1 MTSKLQRPN
10 KIKFHPDY
18 TLILLLS
25 VLSALSLLAIYG
37 AMPLLP
43 TWKSGYDLIIKQVI
57 WILISISLLVFL
69 IILGVDRLFTGIK
82 VAYWVLMVLLVILLM
97 DKYLIDL
104 PFIAPVNGT
113 TAWFIIPGLGT
124 IQPSEF
130 MKIVLLILSA
140 NLIHEHN
147 ENKLELSYK
156 DDIKLFISIAKYAL
170 PALFLIVA
178 QPDTGIP
185 IVISIGIMVML
196 AISGI
201 RKEWIIGTAVFLIVF
216 VSLGLYLFMNFED
229 VLINVV
235 GASYRLNRLYG
246 WLRTEQYISS
256 YGLQLYQSLLAVGSS
271 GLFGHGLQSIVINM
285 IEPQNDFIFAVFA
298 QDYGFIGAS
307 FLLLVQ
313 LLLDLKI
320 ISIAMTYKKRREK
333 YLIAGVIG
341 MILFQQFQNMGMIIG
356 LMPITGIT
364 LPFVSAG
371 GSSLLS
377 YVPALAVL
385 FAMSSTIKRK
395 RTY

>member
-1 MTSKLQRPN
+1 MTAKLQRPN

-18 TLILLLS
+18 ILILLLV
-25 VLSALSLLAIYG
+25 VLNGLSLLAIYG

-43 TWKSGYDLIIKQVI
+43 TWHSGVDLIAKQIV
-57 WILISISLLVFL
+57 WIVISISLLIVL

-82 VAYWVLMVLLVILLM
+82 LSYWILMGLLLLLLVDRYM
-97 DKYLIDL
+97 FDL
-104 PFIAPVNGT
+104 PLISPVNGT

-140 NLIHEHN
+140 NIIHKHN
-147 ENKLELSYK
+147 EDKKESSYK
-156 DDIKLFISIAKYAL
+156 EDIILFINIAKYAIPPL
-170 PALFLIVA
+170 VLIVV

-185 IVISIGIMVML
+185 IIIMIGILVML
-196 AISGI
+196 AVSGI
-201 RKEWIIGTAVFLIVF
+201 RKEWIFVAAGFLVIIVA
-216 VSLGLYLFMNFED
+216 LGLYLFMNFENI
-229 VLINVV
+229 LINIV

-246 WLRTEQYISS
+246 WLKTEQYISS

-271 GLFGHGLQSIVINM
+271 GFFGHGLQSIVINM

-298 QDYGFIGAS
+298 QDFGFIGAS
-307 FLLLVQ
+307 FLILVQ

-320 ISIAMTYKKRREK
+320 LSIAMAYKKRREK

-341 MILFQQFQNMGMIIG
+341 MLLFQQFQNMGMIIG

-385 FAMSSTIKRK
+385 FSMSSTIKRK

>member
-18 TLILLLS
+18 TLILLLI

-43 TWKSGYDLIIKQVI
+43 TWHSGYDLIIKQVI

-82 VAYWVLMVLLVILLM
+82 VAYWVLMGLLVVLLI
-97 DKYLIDL
+97 DKFFIDL
-104 PFIAPVNGT
+104 PMIAPVSGT

-130 MKIVLLILSA
+130 MKIVLLFLSA

-147 ENKLELSYK
+147 ENRIESSYK
-156 DDIKLFISIAKYAL
+156 YDVKLFISIAKYTI
-170 PALFLIVA
+170 PALILIVV

-185 IVISIGIMVML
+185 LIISVGILVML

-201 RKEWIIGTAVFLIVF
+201 RKEWIIGAGIFLVVF
-216 VSLGLYLFMNFED
+216 VALGLYLFMNFED

-341 MILFQQFQNMGMIIG
+341 MLLFQQFQNMGMIIG

-364 LPFVSAG
+364 LPFVSSG

-377 YVPALAVL
+377 YIPALAVL

>member
-43 TWKSGYDLIIKQVI
+43 TWHSGYDLIIKQVI

-82 VAYWVLMVLLVILLM
+82 FAYWVLMGLLVILLI
-97 DKYLIDL
+97 DKFFIDL

-147 ENKLELSYK
+147 ENKLESSYK
-156 DDIKLFISIAKYAL
+156 DDIRLFISIAKYVI

-185 IVISIGIMVML
+185 IVITIGILIML

-201 RKEWIIGTAVFLIVF
+201 RKEWIVGSAVFLVVF

-298 QDYGFIGAS
+298 QDYGFIGTS

-320 ISIAMTYKKRREK
+320 IAIAMTYK
-333 YLIAGVIG
+333 
-341 MILFQQFQNMGMIIG
+341 
-356 LMPITGIT
+356 
-364 LPFVSAG
+364 
-371 GSSLLS
+371 
-377 YVPALAVL
+377 
-385 FAMSSTIKRK
+385 
-395 RTY
+395 

>member
-43 TWKSGYDLIIKQVI
+43 TWHSGYDLIIKQVV
-57 WILISISLLVFL
+57 WILISISLLIFL

-82 VAYWVLMVLLVILLM
+82 VAYWILLGLLVILLM

-130 MKIVLLILSA
+130 MKIALLILSA

-147 ENKLELSYK
+147 ENKLTSSYK
-156 DDIKLFISIAKYAL
+156 DDIKLFINIAKYAL
-170 PALFLIVA
+170 PALILIVA

-185 IVISIGIMVML
+185 IVISIGILVML

-201 RKEWIIGTAVFLIVF
+201 RKEWIIGASVFLVVS

-307 FLLLVQ
+307 VLLLVQ

-341 MILFQQFQNMGMIIG
+341 MLLFQQFQNMGMIIG

>member
-1 MTSKLQRPN
+1 MTSKPQRHN
-10 KIKFHPDY
+10 KIAFHPDY
-18 TLILLLS
+18 TLILLLIA
-25 VLSALSLLAIYG
+25 LSALSLLAIYG
-37 AMPLLP
+37 AVPLLEVGRIGP
-43 TWKSGYDLIIKQVI
+43 DLILKQII
-57 WILISISLLVFL
+57 WILISAVLLVSL
-69 IILGVDRLFTGIK
+69 IVLGVDRLFTGIK
-82 VAYWVLMVLLVILLM
+82 VAYYVLIALLVILLI
-97 DKYLIDL
+97 DKFLLDL

-140 NLIHEHN
+140 NIIHEHN
-147 ENKLELSYK
+147 ESKVGSTFS
-156 DDIKLFISIAKYAL
+156 DDIRLFIKIGLYAI
-170 PALFLIVA
+170 PALILIVA

-185 IVISIGIMVML
+185 IIIMVGLLVML
-196 AISGI
+196 AVSGI
-201 RKEWIIGTAVFLIVF
+201 RKEWILYTSIAIIVVIG
-216 VSLGLYLFMNFED
+216 LGLFLFFNFGQ
-229 VLINVV
+229 VLINLV

-246 WLRTEQYISS
+246 WLETEQYISS
-256 YGLQLYQSLLAVGSS
+256 YGLQLYQSLLAVGSA
-271 GLFGHGLQSIVINM
+271 GFFGHGLQSVVINM

-307 FLLLVQ
+307 IMLLLQ

-333 YLIAGVIG
+333 YFIAGVIG
-341 MILFQQFQNMGMIIG
+341 MLLFQQFQNMGMIIG

-364 LPFVSAG
+364 LPFISAG

-385 FAMSSTIKRK
+385 FAMSSMIKRK
-395 RTY
+395 ITY

>member
-18 TLILLLS
+18 TLILLLI

-43 TWKSGYDLIIKQVI
+43 TWHSGYDLIIKQVI
-57 WILISISLLVFL
+57 WIVISISILVFL

-82 VAYWVLMVLLVILLM
+82 VAYWVLMGLLVVLLI
-97 DKYLIDL
+97 DKFFIDL
-104 PFIAPVNGT
+104 PMIAPVSGT

-130 MKIVLLILSA
+130 MKIVLLFLSA

-147 ENKLELSYK
+147 ESRIESSYK
-156 DDIKLFISIAKYAL
+156 YDVKLFISIAKYTI
-170 PALFLIVA
+170 PALILIVV

-185 IVISIGIMVML
+185 LIISVGILVML

-201 RKEWIIGTAVFLIVF
+201 RKEWIIGAAIFLIVF
-216 VSLGLYLFMNFED
+216 VALGLYLFMNFED

-341 MILFQQFQNMGMIIG
+341 MLLFQQFQNMGMIIG

-364 LPFVSAG
+364 LPFVSSG

-377 YVPALAVL
+377 YIPALAVL

>member
-1 MTSKLQRPN
+1 MPAKLKRPN
-10 KIKFHPDY
+10 KIVFHPDY
-18 TLILLLS
+18 GLILLLS
-25 VLSALSLLAIYG
+25 TLSALSLLAIYG
-37 AMPLLP
+37 ALPLLA
-43 TWKSGYDLIIKQVI
+43 TGRSGSDLIIKQII
-57 WILISISLLVFL
+57 WILISITLLVAL
-69 IILGVDRLFTGIK
+69 IKLGVDRLFTGIK
-82 VAYWVLMVLLVILLM
+82 VAYWVLMGLLVLLLIDKLL
-97 DKYLIDL
+97 LDL
-104 PFIAPVNGT
+104 PFISPVNGT

-140 NLIHEHN
+140 NIIHKHN
-147 ENKLELSYK
+147 EEKTGSSFT
-156 DDIKLFISIAKYAL
+156 DDLKLFFAIAKYAL
-170 PALFLIVA
+170 PALILIIA

-185 IVISIGIMVML
+185 IIIAVGLLVML

-201 RKEWIIGTAVFLIVF
+201 RKEWIIYSFILL
-216 VSLGLYLFMNFED
+216 VSVVGLGLYLFFNFEQ
-229 VLINVV
+229 VLINLV

-246 WLRTEQYISS
+246 WLHTEQYISS

-271 GLFGHGLQSIVINM
+271 GLFGHGLQSVVINM

-307 FLLLVQ
+307 FLILIQ

-320 ISIAMTYKKRREK
+320 IAIAMKYKKRREK

-341 MILFQQFQNMGMIIG
+341 MLLFQQFQNMGMIIG

-364 LPFVSAG
+364 LPFISAG

>member
-1 MTSKLQRPN
+1 MTTKLQRPH
-10 KIKFHPDY
+10 KIAFHPDY
-18 TLILLLS
+18 TLITLL
-25 VLSALSLLAIYG
+25 VILSALSLTAIYG

-43 TWKSGYDLIIKQVI
+43 TWHSGVDLIIKQVI
-57 WILISISLLVFL
+57 WIAISIGVLVGL
-69 IILGVDRLFTGIK
+69 IVLGVDRLFTGIK
-82 VAYWVLMVLLVILLM
+82 VVYYVLMVFLVILLV

-104 PFIAPVNGT
+104 PFISPVNGT

-140 NLIHEHN
+140 NIIHEHN
-147 ENKLELSYK
+147 ENKNGNTFTN
-156 DDIKLFISIAKYAL
+156 DIKLFVKIGIYAI
-170 PALFLIVA
+170 PALILIVA

-185 IVISIGIMVML
+185 IIIAIGILVML
-196 AISGI
+196 SVSGI
-201 RKEWIIGTAVFLIVF
+201 RKEWIIYAAIGLVGMIFL
-216 VSLGLYLFMNFED
+216 SLFLFYNYENL
-229 VLINVV
+229 LIALV

-246 WLRTEQYISS
+246 WLKTEQYISS
-256 YGLQLYQSLLAVGSS
+256 YGLQLYQSLLAVGSA
-271 GLFGHGLQSIVINM
+271 GFFGHGLQSTVINM

-307 FLLLVQ
+307 FLILIQ

-320 ISIAMTYKKRREK
+320 ISIAMTYRKRREK
-333 YLIAGVIG
+333 YFIAGVVG
-341 MILFQQFQNMGMIIG
+341 MLLFQQFQNMGMIIG

-377 YVPALAVL
+377 YIPALAVL

>member
-18 TLILLLS
+18 TLILLLI

-43 TWKSGYDLIIKQVI
+43 TWHSGYDLIIKQVI
-57 WILISISLLVFL
+57 WILISISFLVFL

-82 VAYWVLMVLLVILLM
+82 VAYWVLMGLLVVLLI
-97 DKYLIDL
+97 DKFFIDL
-104 PFIAPVNGT
+104 PMIAPVSGT

-130 MKIVLLILSA
+130 MKIVLLFLSA

-147 ENKLELSYK
+147 ENRIESSYK
-156 DDIKLFISIAKYAL
+156 YDVKLFISIAKYTI
-170 PALFLIVA
+170 PALILIVV

-185 IVISIGIMVML
+185 LIISVGILVML

-201 RKEWIIGTAVFLIVF
+201 RKEWIIGAAIFLIVF
-216 VSLGLYLFMNFED
+216 VALGLYLFMNFED

-341 MILFQQFQNMGMIIG
+341 MLLFQQFQNMGMIIG

-364 LPFVSAG
+364 LPFVSSG

-377 YVPALAVL
+377 YIPALAVL

>member
-1 MTSKLQRPN
+1 MPTQLQRPN
-10 KIKFHPDY
+10 KIAFHPDY
-18 TLILLLS
+18 LLILLLS
-25 VLSALSLLAIYG
+25 ILSILSLFAIYG
-37 AMPLLP
+37 ALPLLP
-43 TWKSGYDLIIKQVI
+43 TWHSGIDLIMKQVF
-57 WILISISLLVFL
+57 WIATAIVLLVAL

-97 DKYLIDL
+97 DKYVFDL
-104 PFIAPVNGT
+104 PFISPVNGT
-113 TAWFIIPGLGT
+113 TAWFMIPGLGT

-140 NLIHEHN
+140 NIIYEHN
-147 ENKLELSYK
+147 ENKTSATFS
-156 DDIKLFISIAKYAL
+156 DDIKLFAKIAQYAL
-170 PALFLIVA
+170 PALVLIFA

-185 IVISIGIMVML
+185 IIIIVGILVML

-201 RKEWIIGTAVFLIVF
+201 RKEWIIYTGLLVVIGL
-216 VSLGLYLFMNFED
+216 SLFIFIFYNFESIL
-229 VLINVV
+229 VNLV
-235 GASYRLNRLYG
+235 GSSYRLNRLYG
-246 WLRTEQYISS
+246 WLHTEQYISS

-271 GLFGHGLQSIVINM
+271 GLFGHGLQSTVINM

-298 QDYGFIGAS
+298 QDFGFMGAS
-307 FLLLVQ
+307 FLILVQ

-320 ISIAMTYKKRREK
+320 ITIAMKYKFRREK

-364 LPFVSAG
+364 LPFFSAG

-385 FAMSSTIKRK
+385 FSMSSLIKRK
-395 RTY
+395 RAY

>member
-1 MTSKLQRPN
+1 
-10 KIKFHPDY
+10 
-18 TLILLLS
+18 
-25 VLSALSLLAIYG
+25 
-37 AMPLLP
+37 
-43 TWKSGYDLIIKQVI
+43 
-57 WILISISLLVFL
+57 
-69 IILGVDRLFTGIK
+69 
-82 VAYWVLMVLLVILLM
+82 
-97 DKYLIDL
+97 
-104 PFIAPVNGT
+104 
-113 TAWFIIPGLGT
+113 
-124 IQPSEF
+124 
-130 MKIVLLILSA
+130 MKIVLLFLSA

-147 ENKLELSYK
+147 ENRIESSYK
-156 DDIKLFISIAKYAL
+156 YDVKLFISIAKYTI
-170 PALFLIVA
+170 PALILIVV

-185 IVISIGIMVML
+185 LIISVGILVML

-201 RKEWIIGTAVFLIVF
+201 RKEWIIGAAIFLIVF
-216 VSLGLYLFMNFED
+216 VALGLYLFMNFED

-341 MILFQQFQNMGMIIG
+341 MLLFQQFQNMGMIIG

-364 LPFVSAG
+364 LPFVSSG

-377 YVPALAVL
+377 YIPALAVL

>member
-43 TWKSGYDLIIKQVI
+43 TWHSGYDLIIKQVI

-82 VAYWVLMVLLVILLM
+82 FAYWVLMGLLVILLI
-97 DKYLIDL
+97 DKFFIDL

-147 ENKLELSYK
+147 ENKLESSYK
-156 DDIKLFISIAKYAL
+156 DDIKLFISIAKYVI

-185 IVISIGIMVML
+185 IVITIGILIML

-201 RKEWIIGTAVFLIVF
+201 RKEWIVGSAVFLVVF

-298 QDYGFIGAS
+298 QDYGFIGTS

-320 ISIAMTYKKRREK
+320 IAIAMTYKKRREK

-341 MILFQQFQNMGMIIG
+341 MLLFQQFQNMGMIIG

-377 YVPALAVL
+377 YIPALAVL

>member
-37 AMPLLP
+37 ALPLLP
-43 TWKSGYDLIIKQVI
+43 TWHSGIDLIIKQVV
-57 WILISISLLVFL
+57 WILISIGLLVVL

-82 VAYWVLMVLLVILLM
+82 VAYWVLMGLLMILLV
-97 DKYLIDL
+97 DKFLIDL

-147 ENKLELSYK
+147 ENKLESSYK
-156 DDIKLFISIAKYAL
+156 DDIKLFLSIAKYAL

-185 IVISIGIMVML
+185 IVITIGIMVML

-201 RKEWIIGTAVFLIVF
+201 RKEWIIGTAVFLFVF

-341 MILFQQFQNMGMIIG
+341 MLLFQQFQNMGMIIG

>member
-1 MTSKLQRPN
+1 MLTKLKRPN
-10 KIKFHPDY
+10 KIAFHPDY
-18 TLILLLS
+18 VLILLLS
-25 VLSALSLLAIYG
+25 VLSALSLFAIYG

-43 TWKSGYDLIIKQVI
+43 TWHSGVDLIIKQII
-57 WILISISLLVFL
+57 WIIISIVLLIGL
-69 IILGVDRLFTGIK
+69 IRLGVDRLFTGIK
-82 VAYWVLMVLLVILLM
+82 VAYWILMGLLVLLLI
-97 DKYLIDL
+97 DKFMIDL
-104 PFIAPVNGT
+104 PLISPVSGT
-113 TAWFIIPGLGT
+113 TAWITIPGLGT
-124 IQPSEF
+124 VQPSEF

-140 NLIHEHN
+140 NIIHDHN
-147 ENKLELSYK
+147 EKKNEESYK
-156 DDIKLFISIAKYAL
+156 DDLKLFIAIAKYAI
-170 PALFLIVA
+170 PALILIIA

-185 IVISIGIMVML
+185 IIIMIGLLVML

-201 RKEWIIGTAVFLIVF
+201 RKEWIITSFVLVAVVLAIGFFLF
-216 VSLGLYLFMNFED
+216 FNSEQ
-229 VLINVV
+229 VLINIV
-235 GASYRLNRLYG
+235 GSSYRLNRLYG
-246 WLRTEQYISS
+246 WLKTEHYISS

-271 GLFGHGLQSIVINM
+271 GLFGHGLQSVVINM

-307 FLLLVQ
+307 FLILVQ

-320 ISIAMTYKKRREK
+320 IFIAMKYKKRREK

-341 MILFQQFQNMGMIIG
+341 MLLFQQFQNMGMIIG

-385 FAMSSTIKRK
+385 FSMSSIIKRK